1 MTKSVHAL
9 HRMWTIKY
17 PELEGTDSQRAPRT
31 AEEGNERSPSLHGF
45 VLSPHRNPA
54 APHPLLGLNSSPGR
68 NFLWGHTCSCRGS
81 FISCSPCRDD
91 CMGCPQKSPPASP
104 VITSWASFC
113 ITAYTSSCL
122 PLYFLPPAAV
132 FFLNYAFRKGSMVL
146 LIGSSFGVG
155 WVGVVHASWNW
166 LWLKGCQWPSPTKV
180 APVAPLLPALPVM
193 SNIPVSFTPGNSRS
207 N

>member
-9 HRMWTIKY
+9 HRTWIVKY
-17 PELEGTDSQRAPRT
+17 AELEVTDSQRAPRT
-31 AEEGNERSPSLHGF
+31 AEEKMRSPSLHG
-45 VLSPHRNPA
+45 VCAVSPQDPA
-54 APHPLLGLNSSPGR
+54 APHPLLGLNSSPGC

-81 FISCSPCRDD
+81 FISCSPCRED
-91 CMGCPQKSPPASP
+91 CLGCPQKSPPASP
-104 VITSWASFC
+104 VVTSWASFC

-132 FFLNYAFRKGSMVL
+132 FFFLTMLSQRAVWFS
-146 LIGSSFGVG
+146 GSSFGAG

-166 LWLKGCQWPSPTKV
+166 LWLKSCQWPSPTKV

-193 SNIPVSFTPGNSRS
+193 PNIPVSFSTGNSRS